1 MCLIAPVHFAFMSV
15 HMDAIY
21 ACELFALKTDSQ
33 VLTSLTVHVAC
44 FLCLW
49 WGLRIAWGGI
59 LTMH

>member
-1 MCLIAPVHFAFMSV
+1 MRLIAPVHFAFMSV

-44 FLCLW
+44 FLCL
-49 WGLRIAWGGI
+49 
-59 LTMH
+59 